1 MHMLQTAR
9 ERIDFLKDDLH
20 VEAEAIL
27 ETGDVAD
34 AVSQAARQ
42 WQADALV
49 IGRGHAAGVLGRL
62 RTNAYAILR
71 ESPCPVAAI

>member
-1 MHMLQTAR
+1 EGMICSLLAALGAGCNVIVKTG
-9 ERIDFLKDDLH
+9 ETPH
-20 VEAEAIL
+20 VVGAVAEECGANL
-27 ETGDVAD
+27 
-34 AVSQAARQ
+34 
-42 WQADALV
+42 LV